1 MSAAFFRNRTLHA
14 AVLAALL
21 LAGVPAAAARIV
33 CDLCGRKIRPGEN
46 YYRQDGRIYCQRDFE
61 KTLPVCS
68 VCGKKC
74 RGEYTVS
81 DGKNFCSKKC
91 FTNSLPKC
99 SVCGRHTASWSG
111 PEDGSYIACPKC
123 TQMPHCFVCDIP
135 TNHRKLADGRS
146 ICRKCSA
153 KSVTDPREAER
164 IFRQTRQRMREKLGI
179 STGHR
184 IAFALVDRDK
194 LHRLAEGNSDTP
206 RELGLFVHHERHRT
220 TERRDHRGR
229 VLSRKTEK
237 VEETFS
243 IYALDYLTREYLEY
257 VCAHELAH
265 DWQAEHY
272 PNIRDPEV
280 REGFA
285 EYVGWLYNRA
295 HGRRH
300 INRRI
305 EKNIDPVYGG
315 GFRRIK
321 AIADREG
328 FAGVR
333 RFLESKN
340 R

>member
-1 MSAAFFRNRTLHA
+1 MSTEFFRNGPLRA
-14 AVLAALL
+14 AVLTVLL
-21 LAGVPAAAARIV
+21 LAGLPAAARIV
-33 CDLCGRKIRPGEN
+33 CDVCGRNIRPGETCCRRN
-46 YYRQDGRIYCQRDFE
+46 GRTYCRRDFE
-61 KTLPVCS
+61 KTLPICS

-81 DGKNFCSKKC
+81 NGKNFCSKNC
-91 FTNSLPKC
+91 FTKSLPKC

-123 TQMPHCFVCDIP
+123 AQMPHCFVCDLP
-135 TNHRKLADGRS
+135 TDYERLADGRS
-146 ICRKCSA
+146 ICRKCRA
-153 KSVTDPREAER
+153 KAVTAPREAER
-164 IFRQTRQRMREKLGI
+164 IFRQTRARMQKKLGL

-184 IAFALVDRDK
+184 IAFSLVDRNK
-194 LHRLAEGNSDTP
+194 LHRLAEGESDTP
-206 RELGLFVHHERHRT
+206 RELGLFVHHVRSRT
-220 TERRDHRGR
+220 TERRDRRGR

-237 VEETFS
+237 VEETFD
-243 IYALDYLTREYLEY
+243 IYALDCLTREYLEY

-272 PNIRDPEV
+272 PDIRDKAV

-295 HGRRH
+295 LGRHH

-305 EKNIDPVYGG
+305 EKNADPVYGG
-315 GFRRIK
+315 GFRMIK

-328 FAGVR
+328 FEGVC
-333 RFLESKN
+333 RFLNSKN

>member
-1 MSAAFFRNRTLHA
+1 MSAGFLLDKPLRA
-14 AVLAALL
+14 AVLAVLL
-21 LAGVPAAAARIV
+21 VVGLPAAAGVACGV
-33 CDLCGRKIRPGEN
+33 CGRNIRPGES
-46 YYRQDGRIYCQRDFE
+46 YYRKDGRIYCARDFE

-68 VCGKKC
+68 VCGRKC

-81 DGKNFCSKKC
+81 DGKNFCSREC
-91 FTNSLPKC
+91 FTRSLPRC
-99 SVCGRHTASWSG
+99 SVCGRHTESWSG
-111 PEDGSYIACPKC
+111 PKGGSYIACPEC
-123 TQMPHCFVCDIP
+123 AQMPHCFVCDIP
-135 TNHRKLADGRS
+135 TDYKRLADGRS
-146 ICRKCSA
+146 ICRKCHA
-153 KSVTDPREAER
+153 KAVTDPREAER
-164 IFRQTRQRMREKLGI
+164 IFRRTRANLKKKLGL
-179 STGHR
+179 STDHR
-184 IAFALVDRDK
+184 ITFALVDRDK
-194 LHRLAEGNSDTP
+194 LHRLANGDSDTP
-206 RELGLFVHHERHRT
+206 KELGLFVHHVRRRT
-220 TERRDHRGR
+220 TEQRDHTGR
-229 VLSRKTEK
+229 VLSRKTEL
-237 VEETFS
+237 VSETFD

-272 PNIRDPEV
+272 PDIKDKTV

-295 HGRRH
+295 LGRHH

-305 EKNIDPVYGG
+305 ENNIDPVYGG

-333 RFLESKN
+333 RYLESKN